1 MHIWSTID
9 FIVLHLFDQRVILL
23 NNDKSNNVFF
33 FCLFVSRWHLD
44 SKVEWK
50 TIPTSQCSILLHIQS
65 FQKHHDTDSKHPKK
79 LSRAKILSLS
89 LSFSFKRAQLSVTHS
104 ATKKKRKKSLRNLVV
119 SKWKGGEN
127 CAFLPW
133 PWSGIVVSENTNT
146 PPPLPPP
153 PSKRV
158 LRPHYTQVWV
168 KVITWQWSNS

>member
-1 MHIWSTID
+1 M
-9 FIVLHLFDQRVILL
+9 
-23 NNDKSNNVFF
+23 FF

-79 LSRAKILSLS
+79 LSRAKILSLF
-89 LSFSFKRAQLSVTHS
+89 LPFSFKRAQLSVTHS
-104 ATKKKRKKSLRNLVV
+104 ATQKEKKKKLKEFIVV
-119 SKWKGGEN
+119 SKWNGGEIL
-127 CAFLPW
+127 CIPPMTMVW
-133 PWSGIVVSENTNT
+133 YCSKWKYNT

-153 PSKRV
+153 PPRKHV

>member
-1 MHIWSTID
+1 MY
-9 FIVLHLFDQRVILL
+9 L
-23 NNDKSNNVFF
+23 FF
-33 FCLFVSRWHLD
+33 FSRWHLD

-89 LSFSFKRAQLSVTHS
+89 LSFSFKEHNCLSLIQLQ
-104 ATKKKRKKSLRNLVV
+104 KKKKKSSRNLVV
-119 SKWKGGEN
+119 SKWNGGEN

-133 PWSGIVVSENTNT
+133 PWSGIVISENSNT

-153 PSKRV
+153 PRKHV
-158 LRPHYTQVWV
+158 LRPHYTQV
-168 KVITWQWSNS
+168 